1 MIKFM
6 FSQNAKIFDEIF
18 HTICFYV
25 KEKLEDFVKL
35 L

>member
-6 FSQNAKIFDEIF
+6 FFLRMPKVFDEIF
-18 HTICFYV
+18 QICFYV

>member
-6 FSQNAKIFDEIF
+6 FSQNAKMFDEIF
-18 HTICFYV
+18 QICFYV

>member
-6 FSQNAKIFDEIF
+6 FYQNAKTFDEIF
-18 HTICFYV
+18 QFCFYV
-25 KEKLEDFVKL
+25 KEKFLEDFVKL